1 MFTYA
6 NSMSQ
11 LSITSKCGMLPLA
24 AALMIVAVAY
34 AGHAAAADWKPEKN
48 VEIVA
53 MSGPGGANDV
63 IARALQRIMQQ
74 MKLVEAPITV
84 VSKVGAGGVLGWTYL
99 NQHAGDGG
107 YISGKAIS

>member
-53 MSGPGGANDV
+53 MSGPGG
-63 IARALQRIMQQ
+63 
-74 MKLVEAPITV
+74 
-84 VSKVGAGGVLGWTYL
+84 VLGWTYL

>member
-84 VSKVGAGGVLGWTYL
+84 VSKVGPRRRARLDLPQSARRGR
-99 NQHAGDGG
+99 
-107 YISGKAIS
+107 